1 MIPLDVFAY
10 EGTKR
15 RLRGVGDPGVR
26 RREDDGQAREL
37 GESGHMV
44 NWRCIR

>member
-1 MIPLDVFAY
+1 MISTEVFTY

-15 RLRGVGDPGVR
+15 HLRGVGDPDVR
-26 RREDDGQAREL
+26 QREDDGKAREL
-37 GESGHMV
+37 GESGPMV